1 MPLLPA
7 SSAFALRSP
16 FLPSSFLLY
25 APPWPPTENPP
36 LNFQLLFLSPLLSLV
51 LSHHPGIPF
60 LSYPRGGERF
70 MLLSFLTRTL
80 DHHLLSPLMPHSLH
94 MHM

>member
-1 MPLLPA
+1 MMPLLPA
-7 SSAFALRSP
+7 SSAFASA
-16 FLPSSFLLY
+16 LPSFLLY

-60 LSYPRGGERF
+60 LSYPSGEEGRREVHAVVV
-70 MLLSFLTRTL
+70 SDSNTR
-80 DHHLLSPLMPHSLH
+80 
-94 MHM
+94 